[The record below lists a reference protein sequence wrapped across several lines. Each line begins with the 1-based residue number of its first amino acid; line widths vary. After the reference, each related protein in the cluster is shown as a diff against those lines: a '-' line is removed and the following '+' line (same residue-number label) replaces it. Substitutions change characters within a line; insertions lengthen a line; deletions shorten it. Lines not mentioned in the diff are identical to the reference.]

1 MRRLAA
7 ISAALFF
14 TFAQTTVSVAETD
27 NHTQVA
33 RDVVELMGVMG
44 QARAVIDDT
53 ASNFAD
59 NLVSFTSTI
68 SQADY
73 DRAIT
78 AASEEYIKAFRARE
92 QDFVNGLADIYRELY
107 SKEELEQLKT
117 FYQTPMGKKLADR
130 QRELMTRHLKVVREI
145 AKMASLEATV
155 AAHQRFNAIA
165 MEKPQ

>member
-7 ISAALFF
+7 ISAALLF
-14 TFAQTTVSVAETD
+14 TFAHPAASVAEND
-27 NHTQVA
+27 SHTQVA
-33 RDVVELMGVMG
+33 RDVVELMGVLG

-59 NLVSFTSTI
+59 NLVSFTPNVATE
-68 SQADY
+68 DY
-73 DRAIT
+73 DRAVT
-78 AASEEYIKAFRARE
+78 AASAEYVKAFRARE

-107 SKEELEQLKT
+107 SEAELEQLKA

-145 AKMASLEATV
+145 AKIASLEATV
-155 AAHQRFNAIA
+155 AAHERLNKLTT
-165 MEKPQ
+165 E

>member
-1 MRRLAA
+1 MRRLAV

-14 TFAQTTVSVAETD
+14 TFAQATVSVAEND
-27 NHTQVA
+27 SHTQVA
-33 RDVVELMGVMG
+33 RDVVELMGVLG

-59 NLVSFTSTI
+59 NLVSFTPTI
-68 SQADY
+68 SQTDY
-73 DRAIT
+73 DRAVA

-107 SKEELEQLKT
+107 SEEELEQLKT

-145 AKMASLEATV
+145 AKTASLEATV
-155 AAHQRFNAIA
+155 AAHQRLNAFA
-165 MEKPQ
+165 MESSR

>member
-7 ISAALFF
+7 ISAVLFF
-14 TFAQTTVSVAETD
+14 TFAQATVSVAEND
-27 NHTQVA
+27 SHTQVA
-33 RDVVELMGVMG
+33 RDVVELMGVLG

-59 NLVSFTSTI
+59 NLVSFTPAI
-68 SQADY
+68 SQDDY
-73 DRAIT
+73 DRAIA

-107 SKEELEQLKT
+107 SEAELEQLKA

-145 AKMASLEATV
+145 AKTASLEATV
-155 AAHQRFNAIA
+155 AAHQRLNAFA
-165 MEKPQ
+165 TESSQ